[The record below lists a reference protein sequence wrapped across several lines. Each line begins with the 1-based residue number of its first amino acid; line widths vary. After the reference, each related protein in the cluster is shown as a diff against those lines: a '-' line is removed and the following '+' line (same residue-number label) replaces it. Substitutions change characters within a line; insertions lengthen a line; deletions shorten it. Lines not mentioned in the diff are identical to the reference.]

1 VAKDQLEQIL
11 SKLCQKLTKEDKEYQ
26 DQCLGRGQEVA
37 IRRKPL
43 SARVVS
49 VLRSKAKNR
58 KNITLGMLKQVY
70 RRGQGAYL
78 SSGSRPRTS
87 MASWSM
93 GRVNSFLRGSRK
105 HDLDLRRKS
114 RKRK

>member
-1 VAKDQLEQIL
+1 MAV
-11 SKLCQKLTKEDKEYQ
+11 
-26 DQCLGRGQEVA
+26 
-37 IRRKPL
+37 RRRPL

-49 VLRSKAKNR
+49 VLRAKAKNR
-58 KNITLGMLKQVY
+58 KNITLGMLKKVY

-87 MASWSM
+87 MAAWSM

-105 HDLDLRRKS
+105 HDTDLRRK
-114 RKRK
+114 RRRRR

>member
-1 VAKDQLEQIL
+1 MAV
-11 SKLCQKLTKEDKEYQ
+11 
-26 DQCLGRGQEVA
+26 
-37 IRRKPL
+37 RRKPL
-43 SARVVS
+43 SARVIS
-49 VLRSKAKNR
+49 TLRAKAKTR
-58 KNITLGMLKQVY
+58 KNITLGQLKKVY
-70 RRGQGAYL
+70 RRGQGAFL

>member
-1 VAKDQLEQIL
+1 MAV
-11 SKLCQKLTKEDKEYQ
+11 
-26 DQCLGRGQEVA
+26 
-37 IRRKPL
+37 RRKPL
-43 SARVVS
+43 SARVIS
-49 VLRSKAKNR
+49 ILRSKAKNR
-58 KNITLGMLKQVY
+58 KNITLGDLKKVY